1 MRIFLKKPQGFPGLD
16 LANTRLSPGNL
27 GVFSDFFQNSN
38 EKWPKMNKKWL
49 LECKKTFSIRL
60 CKQKLIFE
68 LQKVKCQIFM
78 FFLGN
83 PGYFFLDPEL
93 VLVNFLYFWPK

>member
-1 MRIFLKKPQGFPGLD
+1 MNFEDLPEKSSGFPRPPISLD

-27 GVFSDFFQNSN
+27 GAFSDFFQNSN

-49 LECKKTFSIRL
+49 IEYKNTFSIRL

-68 LQKVKCQIFM
+68 L
-78 FFLGN
+78 
-83 PGYFFLDPEL
+83 
-93 VLVNFLYFWPK
+93 